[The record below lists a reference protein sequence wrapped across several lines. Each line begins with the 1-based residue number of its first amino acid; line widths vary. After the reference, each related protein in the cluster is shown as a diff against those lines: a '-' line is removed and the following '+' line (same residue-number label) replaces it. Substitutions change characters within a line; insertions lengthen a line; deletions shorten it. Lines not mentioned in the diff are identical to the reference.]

1 MNEVVLGITLGSG
14 AFLIKLIVDK
24 WRRKKIPLWEWII
37 SFVLVALAVSFIVRR
52 ASGLE
57 IVEPISLEIYI

>member
-37 SFVLVALAVSFIVRR
+37 SFVLVALALYLLLFG
-52 ASGLE
+52 GLQD
-57 IVEPISLEIYI
+57 

>member
-24 WRRKKIPLWEWII
+24 WRGKKIPLWEWIV
-37 SFVLVALAVSFIVRR
+37 SFILVALALYLLLF
-52 ASGLE
+52 AKL
-57 IVEPISLEIYI
+57 PD